1 MTDEPT
7 LLQQAMRAVDVATRP
22 RVKTAE
28 ELTRERQSTHGSF
41 ETNTLISQGLKNI
54 IHGAPGYNQLSY
66 VQREALDMIALK
78 ISRIL
83 SGNPNEPDHW
93 QDIAGYAHLGGKD
106 V

>member
-41 ETNTLISQGLKNI
+41 ETNALISQGLKNI